1 MNNGLVDKI
10 PEYSSRDQLDS
21 LHSISVDFTHPNCV
35 LDRKDNR
42 FYLLSYHYDTHSNTF
57 LVFGLTDEFF
67 PKTNKKFLPV
77 GATLER

>member
-10 PEYSSRDQLDS
+10 PEYLSRDQLDS

-57 LVFGLTDEFF
+57 LVFGLTD
-67 PKTNKKFLPV
+67 
-77 GATLER
+77 